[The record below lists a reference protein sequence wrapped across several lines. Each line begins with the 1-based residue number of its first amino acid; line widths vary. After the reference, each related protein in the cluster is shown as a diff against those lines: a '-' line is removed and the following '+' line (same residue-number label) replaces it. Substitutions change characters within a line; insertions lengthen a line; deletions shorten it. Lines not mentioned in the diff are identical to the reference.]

1 MMIMFNNV
9 PRFEN
14 LTEAR
19 KLFGMCK
26 VLHDFSQ
33 KARREG
39 ILALEDGLD
48 DNTGIYADLHGMLW
62 DYFKML
68 MRYVVDGCEPEMVA
82 DCAKYLVSTT
92 NANNDVLLTMMV
104 ISEGVLGIQ
113 AGDNP
118 IVLVN
123 KLLSMLGWDGR
134 KECLAYLKSEGVVF
148 DD

>member
-1 MMIMFNNV
+1 MIRFTNV
-9 PRFEN
+9 PKFET

-26 VLHDFSQ
+26 VMVDFSE

-39 ILALEDGLD
+39 LLALDEGID
-48 DNTGIYADLHGMLW
+48 DNSGIYADLHGMLW
-62 DYFKML
+62 DYFKVL
-68 MRYVVDGCEPEMVA
+68 MRLVVDGTDASVIENIA
-82 DCAKYLVSTT
+82 TYLVSTT

-104 ISEGVLGIQ
+104 ISEGVLSIQ

-118 IVLVN
+118 RILTER
-123 KLLSMLGWDGR
+123 LLSMLGWDGR
-134 KECLAYLKSEGVVF
+134 KECREYLKSVGVAF

>member
-1 MMIMFNNV
+1 MVMFTNV
-9 PRFEN
+9 PKFET

-26 VLHDFSQ
+26 VMVDFSE

-39 ILALEDGLD
+39 ILALDEGID
-48 DNTGIYADLHGMLW
+48 DNSGIYADLHGMLW
-62 DYFKML
+62 DYFKVL
-68 MRYVVDGCEPEMVA
+68 MRLVVDGTDASVIENIA
-82 DCAKYLVSTT
+82 TYLVSTT

-104 ISEGVLGIQ
+104 ISEGVLSIQ

-118 IVLVN
+118 RILTER
-123 KLLSMLGWDGR
+123 LLSMLGWDGR
-134 KECLAYLKSEGVVF
+134 KECREYLKSVGVAF